1 MHVAGRIKVPNT
13 FQPVDEAVDRA
24 WEGLRASPLADRIF
38 YTASES
44 ANFSM
49 VWHGLGLARAAATG
63 DVSSALRTSAALG
76 LESAIINGPVKSL
89 FERERPDVLPEDR
102 PRNLRQPK
110 TSSFPSGHA
119 SAAVVA
125 TSFLTAGSSAWWR
138 WPVRILA
145 AIVATSRI
153 HVQIHHAT
161 DVAAGAAAGWGLTRI
176 LRPLLRRVFP

>member
-1 MHVAGRIKVPNT
+1 MAGRISVPNT
-13 FQPVDEAVDRA
+13 FQPVDDAVDEA
-24 WEGLRASPLADRIF
+24 WEVLRGNRVADRLF
-38 YTASES
+38 YSASES

-49 VWHGLGLARAAATG
+49 VWHGLGIVRAVATR
-63 DVSSALRTSAALG
+63 DVQSALRTSAALG

-89 FERERPDVLPEDR
+89 FERERPEVESR

-125 TSFLTAGSSAWWR
+125 ASFLTDGAPVWWR
-138 WPVRILA
+138 VPVRA
-145 AIVATSRI
+145 FAGVVATSRI

-161 DVAAGAAAGWGLTRI
+161 DVAAGAAAGWALTKV
-176 LRPLLRRVFP
+176 LRPVLGRVFSN

>member
-1 MHVAGRIKVPNT
+1 MAGRIKVPNT
-13 FQPVDEAVDRA
+13 FQPVDDAVDRA
-24 WEGLRASPLADRIF
+24 WEGLRSSPVANRVF

-49 VWHGLGLARAAATG
+49 VWHGLSLARAAATG
-63 DVSSALRTSAALG
+63 DITSALRTSAALG
-76 LESAIINGPVKSL
+76 LESAIVNGPVKSL
-89 FERERPDVLPEDR
+89 FERERPHVDAGTR
-102 PRNLRQPK
+102 PRTLRQPK

-125 TSFLTAGSSAWWR
+125 ASYLTDGAPRWWR
-138 WPVRILA
+138 WPITALA

-161 DVAAGAAAGWGLTRI
+161 DVAAGATVGWLLTRM
-176 LRPLLRRVFP
+176 LKPLLRRVIA